1 MITTYPT
8 ARVRTRR
15 VRESRQEGRASDV
28 RPGLR
33 VVRFRLGRLC
43 VTLGALTLLEEIR
56 DAGRPY
62 SVQVAARS
70 DDPMTLVLPYI
81 QKHSSGDWGDVGQED
96 WNANDKALI
105 SGERLFS
112 AYQLGEHGRLWIITE
127 ADRSATTILL
137 PDEY

>member
-1 MITTYPT
+1 MMTTYAT

-15 VRESRQEGRASDV
+15 VRESRHEGRASEV

-33 VVRFRLGRLC
+33 VVRFPLGRLYA
-43 VTLGALTLLEEIR
+43 TLGALTLVEEFH
-56 DAGRPY
+56 DVGRPH

-70 DDPMTLVLPYI
+70 DHPITLVLPYI
-81 QKHSSGDWGDVGQED
+81 QKHSSGDWGDVGAED
-96 WNANDKALI
+96 WNANDAALT

-112 AYQLGEHGRLWIITE
+112 AYQLGERGRLWIITE